1 MASGFELAGLI
12 GTIDATINIASR
24 ISTFISD
31 FRHADD
37 DADNLC
43 AKLRLHKV
51 ALEQLNAGIRKHFE
65 ETLPNSEEQDFLVDL
80 QPRLKS
86 LNESLQDQLSRMM
99 KPKKPLISKAAW
111 AASRKANMISVAS
124 EIASWTNAL
133 HLIASAIQ
141 FNKVPNSSGSSDS
154 QVQFKRLV
162 NLFRHG
168 DSIQQTEFSERSM
181 EWKKEDVEIIQEQK
195 RVGNRSAHLASV
207 CDDQFLASARLH
219 QTTDAVVE
227 WVKWAGLHK
236 CGQFSDWT
244 VSEGKRLQ
252 TIASCLSWI
261 DPRQTML
268 LRCLGYFLDEE
279 KYRFGLIYQI
289 PENMSLFRGQGNQPL
304 ITTLES
310 LLVGK
315 TFPICSLDQRV
326 GFARNI
332 ATAVLYVHA
341 IGWVHKDICPRNI
354 VILKDTRSSQ
364 SSQPVPY
371 LVGSR
376 SSRQVFWYSD
386 QRSTR
391 CWYYNIYR
399 HPSRHR
405 SESNARYV
413 MGFDAYSLGVILME
427 LALYSLPD
435 YRPFVTMEDIFQG
448 KSGDEL
454 HAELL
459 KLLDGC
465 SPISNNTSQG
475 VQAIMGRKY
484 HEVVM
489 YCLDR
494 RDTEKEESIAFVKN
508 VWIKLNDLELAL
520 F

>member
-1 MASGFELAGLI
+1 MASGLELAGLI
-12 GTIDATINIASR
+12 GTIDATINITSR
-24 ISTFISD
+24 ISAFISD

-43 AKLRLHKV
+43 AKLRLHKI
-51 ALEQLNAGIRKHFE
+51 ALGQLNAGIQKHFE
-65 ETLPNSEEQDFLVDL
+65 ETLPNSEERDFLVDL

-86 LNESLQDQLSRMM
+86 LNESLQDQLLRMM
-99 KPKKPLISKAAW
+99 RPKKPLISKAAW
-111 AASRKANMISVAS
+111 AASRKANMVSVAS
-124 EIASWTNAL
+124 EVASWTNAL

-141 FNKVPNSSGSSDS
+141 FNKPPNSPGSSDS
-154 QVQFKRLV
+154 HVQLTRLL

-168 DSIQQTEFSERSM
+168 DSIQQSESAERSM
-181 EWKKEDVEIIQEQK
+181 EWKKEDIEIVQEQEA
-195 RVGNRSAHLASV
+195 VGNRRRHLVEV

-227 WVKWAGLHK
+227 WVRWAGINK
-236 CGQFSDWT
+236 CGVFSEWI

-252 TIASCLSWI
+252 TISSCLSWV
-261 DPRQTML
+261 DPQQTML
-268 LRCLGYFLDEE
+268 LKCLGYFRDEE
-279 KYRFGLIYQI
+279 NQRFGLIYQI
-289 PENMSLFRGQGNQPL
+289 PENMSLFRGQEDQPL

-310 LLVGK
+310 LLVDK
-315 TFPICSLDQRV
+315 TFPVCSLDQRV
-326 GFARNI
+326 GFARDI
-332 ATAVLYVHA
+332 ATAVLYIHA

-354 VILKDTRSSQ
+354 IILKDTRSSQ
-364 SSQPVPY
+364 PSQPVPY

-376 SSRQVFWYSD
+376 SSRRVFWYSD
-386 QRSTR
+386 KRSTES
-391 CWYYNIYR
+391 WYYNIYR

-405 SESNARYV
+405 SDSNARYV

-427 LALYSLPD
+427 LALYSLPE
-435 YRPFVTMEDIFQG
+435 YRPFVTMKDTFQG
-448 KSGDEL
+448 KSGNEL
-454 HAELL
+454 RAELM
-459 KLLDGC
+459 KLLDGFA
-465 SPISNNTSQG
+465 PVSNNTSQG